1 MATEKDIVGPVIFLA
16 SELSSYINGHNLIVD
31 GGYTKI

>member
-1 MATEKDIVGPVIFLA
+1 MATEKDTLVQDFFA